1 MSEPVYG
8 SAPYTATEKKIESAE
23 AKSITGGGAES
34 SNELSL
40 EAPAENNPESD
51 SMLDQLNEGKKQ
63 KLAPAIYSSFMHP
76 RLQTGTLTFERK
88 RISNLPTESKEK
100 VAKNVLKTE
109 TVTKKPKLNS
119 ERSQHKFQFILFVG
133 HEKTCRVLIRQIY
146 QYFGFFLIVSEW
158 PSG

>member
-76 RLQTGTLTFERK
+76 RLQTIFVNLHHTTKNILFSFSNDLTF
-88 RISNLPTESKEK
+88 
-100 VAKNVLKTE
+100 
-109 TVTKKPKLNS
+109 
-119 ERSQHKFQFILFVG
+119 
-133 HEKTCRVLIRQIY
+133 
-146 QYFGFFLIVSEW
+146 
-158 PSG
+158 